1 MTGDQVSKRRWIVA
15 GVFTLALLLR
25 LWTAWHLPED
35 YDEPVYLRAA
45 FDYAQLLHTGDLQGV
60 IDYPQNTEHP
70 PLVKLLNAAGILV
83 QGRGTTWEEALSGSR
98 VISAVL
104 GALASGLVALVDA
117 LAGL

>member
-60 IDYPQNTEHP
+60 IDYSENVEHP
-70 PLVKLLNAAGILV
+70 PLVKLLYACRNPGPGIWNSMAAGSGQQPDHFSGV
-83 QGRGTTWEEALSGSR
+83 GCAGGRPGGN
-98 VISAVL
+98 
-104 GALASGLVALVDA
+104 G
-117 LAGL
+117 